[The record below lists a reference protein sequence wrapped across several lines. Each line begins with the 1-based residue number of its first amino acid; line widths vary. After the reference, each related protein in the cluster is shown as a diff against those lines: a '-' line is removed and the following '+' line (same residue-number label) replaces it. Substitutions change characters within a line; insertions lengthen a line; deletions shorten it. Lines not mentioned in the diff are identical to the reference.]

1 MNYVLHVL
9 KKEKENIIL
18 YSEEH
23 HIYYDKLNQIDLAIK
38 ILSDENNLSFDSK
51 LSNFNK
57 MKDLLERFISENM
70 LSVYGEELAED
81 LLERIND
88 NI

>member
-9 KKEKENIIL
+9 NKEKENVNL

-23 HIYYDKLNQIDLAIK
+23 YAYYDKLNQIDLAIK
-38 ILSDENNLSFDSK
+38 ILSDEENLKFDNK
-51 LSNFNK
+51 YNFKK
-57 MKDLLERFISENM
+57 MKELLEKFISENM
-70 LSVYGEELAED
+70 LSVYGQELAED